1 MSEPSAS
8 RALEVIDRAHV
19 QRRAL
24 DAAEAAAWV
33 EFAVGYDSL
42 GGRRVGY
49 AGEGTPAV
57 DEFVALELAAAVR
70 RREASVRVQLEELL
84 DLAFRL
90 PRLWE
95 LVGAARVPVWV
106 GRMVARHTR
115 ALSSELAGWVDAT
128 LAPFAERLGTGRL
141 EEFCVA
147 LVAQAD
153 PVRAAAARERAK
165 NWRGV
170 EIVPTSDQAE
180 GVRQLHGLLDTAD
193 AVSLDAALEQLA
205 GILVRQGAGDPH
217 SQLRATALGIL
228 ATPARALALIQQDLT
243 QPSFVEAP
251 DTDNDT
257 DSDSDVGGR
266 GPGGCAGDACGT
278 ITVDPDRLL
287 PHATL
292 VVHLSDQA
300 IGDPHG
306 ICRVEG
312 VGPVPV
318 GQLHDMVGHT
328 RVRVL
333 PVFDPDGVVP
343 VDSYEIPLPVRRAV
357 LLRHPFELF
366 PYSSN
371 SNAGCDLDHTDPWR
385 ADGPPGQ
392 TRPDNLGPFRRRP
405 HRAKTHA
412 GWRLRTP
419 APGVFV
425 WTTPLGRIYTLTPD
439 GLTHTGPPPE
449 GWRKPAAAR
458 PPEPGPPG
466 DPPPMLF
473 PDLPA
478 A

>member
-1 MSEPSAS
+1 
-8 RALEVIDRAHV
+8 
-19 QRRAL
+19 
-24 DAAEAAAWV
+24 
-33 EFAVGYDSL
+33 
-42 GGRRVGY
+42 
-49 AGEGTPAV
+49 
-57 DEFVALELAAAVR
+57 
-70 RREASVRVQLEELL
+70 
-84 DLAFRL
+84 
-90 PRLWE
+90 
-95 LVGAARVPVWV
+95 
-106 GRMVARHTR
+106 
-115 ALSSELAGWVDAT
+115 
-128 LAPFAERLGTGRL
+128 
-141 EEFCVA
+141 
-147 LVAQAD
+147 
-153 PVRAAAARERAK
+153 
-165 NWRGV
+165 
-170 EIVPTSDQAE
+170 
-180 GVRQLHGLLDTAD
+180 
-193 AVSLDAALEQLA
+193 
-205 GILVRQGAGDPH
+205 
-217 SQLRATALGIL
+217 
-228 ATPARALALIQQDLT
+228 
-243 QPSFVEAP
+243 
-251 DTDNDT
+251 
-257 DSDSDVGGR
+257 
-266 GPGGCAGDACGT
+266 
-278 ITVDPDRLL
+278 
-287 PHATL
+287 
-292 VVHLSDQA
+292 VHLSDQA